1 MAAELSRVPG
11 LCYSENMLIVQQR
24 GTFLRPRHS
33 LAPSWL
39 GQLLLAVV
47 AVTLVFG
54 PLSLRDATPHGASD
68 SHTATS
74 NTLAAEGLHG
84 LLPSDAAEA
93 QGATPATTPHSHC
106 VIHCSLA
113 SLLFPLLLLG
123 APLLATRLVCSLS
136 PACKRLAAPPLSPPP
151 QSAH

>member
-1 MAAELSRVPG
+1 
-11 LCYSENMLIVQQR
+11 MLIAQQR
-24 GTFLRPRHS
+24 GTVLRPQVS
-33 LAPSWL
+33 LPPSWL
-39 GQLLLAVV
+39 GQLLLTVV

-54 PLSLRDATPHGASD
+54 PLSLRDATPHGDSD
-68 SHTATS
+68 SHTATP
-74 NTLAAEGLHG
+74 TTVAAECLRG
-84 LLPSDAAEA
+84 LLSSDAAES
-93 QGATPATTPHSHC
+93 QGAAPATTPHSHC

-123 APLLATRLVCSLS
+123 APLLATRLVCFLS